1 MSPTLPGFLD
11 RIVGA
16 RSDDPDLA
24 RRELVVNT
32 MTLGFC
38 LLWILWLAANLLA
51 KTWRDGLAI
60 GYWENIP
67 AYVGVGIVLALCL
80 IAYGLSRRGRIQA
93 AGYLLVALLLGYTAW
108 LTWRWGIE
116 IIDVVLYLLAVTLTS
131 LLAGAQGG
139 LIAATAALL
148 LYTGVGLLQTWGIH
162 SVSLKW
168 PLLPNVTSFGLV
180 LYLAALLNWIIY
192 RHLKSALQETQ
203 RQTIELS
210 AARETQT
217 QLLADL
223 QTKAERQAQLLR
235 TVEELSAPITV
246 VHDQIIV
253 LPLIGYLDEQRAD
266 QVRQALL
273 QGISRHR
280 ARIAL
285 VDITGLPLMNKEIVH
300 HLETMSQA
308 GRLLGA
314 EVVLVG
320 IQAEAAAEMIKVGAD
335 LHSLHTQRDLQS
347 GIEWALAGMG
357 QSIVTHD

>member
-16 RSDDPDLA
+16 QSDDPDLA

-32 MTLGFC
+32 MTLGLG
-38 LLWILWLAANLLA
+38 LLWILWLATDLLA
-51 KTWRDGLAI
+51 KTWREAFD
-60 GYWENIP
+60 YWENIP
-67 AYVGVGIVLALCL
+67 SYIGMGIALALCL
-80 IAYGLSRRGRIQA
+80 AAYGLARRGLIQA

-108 LTWRWGIE
+108 STWRWGIE
-116 IIDVVLYLLAVTLTS
+116 IIDVVLYLLAVTLS
-131 LLAGAQGG
+131 SQLVGAQGG
-139 LIAATAALL
+139 LITATAALL
-148 LYTGVGLLQTWGIH
+148 LYTGMGLLQMWGIND
-162 SVSLKW
+162 VSLKW
-168 PLLPNVTSFGLV
+168 SLLPNVTSFGLA

-192 RHLKSALQETQ
+192 RHLNSALQETR
-203 RQTIELS
+203 RQSTELI
-210 AARETQT
+210 ATQKT
-217 QLLADL
+217 QAQLLADL
-223 QTKAERQAQLLR
+223 QTKTEQQAQLLR

-285 VDITGLPLMNKEIVH
+285 VDITGLPLMNKEIVR

-320 IQAEAAAEMIKVGAD
+320 IQAEAAAEIIKVGAD

-357 QSIVTHD
+357 QSIVTND